1 MLVKED
7 SSKKISFHFS
17 GKNQFSY
24 CFFFDLTLA
33 KYFCH
38 LVLDCYRILPFLIG
52 KAKWQKKCDYHGNE
66 REKHIYMK

>member
-7 SSKKISFHFS
+7 STKKISFHFS

-24 CFFFDLTLA
+24 FKIFLPLSFRLLSYLTL
-33 KYFCH
+33 F
-38 LVLDCYRILPFLIG
+38 IG

-66 REKHIYMK
+66 REKHL